1 MIENRKEGSPIEPT
15 ATLEEIVAH
24 LTDCEQPLSNVHLAG
39 LNDLKVDELFLL
51 EQNWPLLNT
60 ERRRQIVS
68 RLIEL
73 SEDNTRLNF
82 DALLKS
88 LLNDC
93 DATIRRLAIEGLWEN
108 TEPSLV
114 RQLAE
119 ILEGDDDTEVRA
131 AAATALGRF
140 ATIAALDEL
149 RPDATDRMRQVLLD
163 ALGEK
168 NPTEVRR
175 RALEAVSPL
184 NLESL
189 NESIK
194 EAYISQ
200 DVRFKSSAIY
210 AMGTSCN
217 PIWLP
222 ILIAEL
228 ESDKAETRYEAANA
242 CGELAEPDAV
252 PYLIKLIDDRDT
264 EVQLKAVQVLGKIGG
279 GIARKALK
287 QCLEDHEGTKH
298 QVAAEAL
305 AELEADENGLSFSFD
320 GKGI

>member
-1 MIENRKEGSPIEPT
+1 MTENHKEGSSLEPT
-15 ATLEEIVAH
+15 ATLKEIVAH
-24 LTDCEQPLSNVHLAG
+24 LTNCEQPLSNVHLAG
-39 LNDLKVDELFLL
+39 LNDLKADELFLL
-51 EQNWPLLNT
+51 EQSWPLINI
-60 ERRRQIVS
+60 ERRRLIVS
-68 RLIEL
+68 RMIEL

-108 TEPSLV
+108 AEPSLV
-114 RQLAE
+114 GQLAA

-131 AAATALGRF
+131 AAATSLGRF
-140 ATIAALDEL
+140 AITAALDEL
-149 RPDATDRMRQVLLD
+149 RPDLADRMRQVLLD

-184 NLESL
+184 NLASL
-189 NESIK
+189 NGSIK
-194 EAYISQ
+194 EAYTSQ

-252 PYLIKLIDDRDT
+252 PHLIKLIDDRDT
-264 EVQLKAVQVLGKIGG
+264 EVQLKAVQMLGKIGG
-279 GIARKALK
+279 GLARNTLK
-287 QCLEDHEGTKH
+287 QCLEDRGGAIH

-305 AELEADENGLSFSFD
+305 AELEADEDGLSFSFN
-320 GKGI
+320 GKDP